1 MPVSVV
7 KNDGGKGTAL
17 SLSRAAKKKNHK
29 TSSDEEALSSSM

>member
-17 SLSRAAKKKNHK
+17 SLSRAAKKNHK